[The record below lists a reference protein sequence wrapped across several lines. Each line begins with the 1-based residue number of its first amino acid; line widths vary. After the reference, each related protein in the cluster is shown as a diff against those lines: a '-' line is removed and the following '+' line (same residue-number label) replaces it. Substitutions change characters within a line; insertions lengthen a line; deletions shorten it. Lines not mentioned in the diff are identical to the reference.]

1 MQKKALLYFLM
12 LCVMTVSS
20 QEVYFPKNDGV
31 SNINSNYTAITNVK
45 IYVTPSLIIKN
56 GTLLIKEG
64 KIVNSKKTL
73 KLPINTLI
81 IDGTGKTI
89 YPSFI
94 DSYTSF
100 GITKPK
106 QSGRGRSAQYGP
118 DREGFYWNDH
128 IRSDQT
134 VMDFYKFD
142 DKAAK
147 EFRKAGF
154 GVVNTHQPDGIMRGT
169 GALIALTP
177 SGGDEERI
185 LNDNSSE
192 FLSTS
197 KSLLSSQAYPSSIMG
212 TLALLRQFYLDADWY
227 KKGNISNTDLAIQS
241 HLKNKGKIQIMN
253 SGSRVNTLR
262 TDKVGDEF
270 GIQYVFLGSGN
281 EYERIESIKNT
292 NGSFILPINFPKAY
306 DVNDTFLTDKLDLED
321 MREWNQRPTNPAIMA
336 NNNIR
341 FAITTHG
348 LKSPN
353 ELKNNI
359 LNAVKHGL
367 DKTTALE
374 ALTSIPATL
383 LNQST
388 KLGNLKKGAYA
399 NFLIVSGDIF
409 EEKTIIHENW
419 VKGHRD
425 VISSMEVNDIRGE
438 YIVNIS
444 DQSYK
449 INLSG
454 SPVKLKSEVTLN
466 DKILKSSVSFKDNWL
481 QSSFSNGDS
490 ISGGHIKLRAL
501 ANSEKFISG
510 KLFLSDG
517 TQQLFTAKHI
527 KTVDKKNDSKTK
539 KDSNPGLILPITFP
553 NGAYG
558 VTSLPKQKTT
568 LFKNATVWT
577 NEKEGILKNTDVLIK
592 DGKIHSIGKNLIS
605 KESIVIDASGKHLT
619 TGIID
624 EHSHIAA
631 SSINEGGH
639 NSSAEVSIAEVVNE
653 EDVNIYR
660 SLAGGVTTIQ
670 ILHGSAN
677 PIGGQSAIIKLKWGE
692 TADNLL
698 YKNAPKFI
706 KFALG
711 ENVKQSNWGST
722 SRFPQ
727 TRMGV
732 EQLYMDYFNRAKEYE
747 IKKNSGKDF
756 RKDIE
761 MEVLLEILN
770 KQRFISCHSYVQ
782 SEINMLMKVAEHFD
796 FNVNTFT
803 HILEGYKVADKMKE
817 HGAGASTFSDW
828 WAYKFE
834 VNDAIPYN
842 AAIMHDVGVVT
853 AINSDSAEMIRRLNQ
868 EAAKSVK
875 YGGVSEE
882 DAWKFITLN
891 PAKLLHIDDRLGS
904 MKIGKDADLV
914 LWNEHP
920 MSIYAIAEK
929 TMIEGA
935 IYFDKNKD
943 TESRKEIYLERL
955 QLINMMHETKNKGM
969 ATQPIKKRIKEV
981 FHCDSE

>member
-12 LCVMTVSS
+12 LTVSIMSS
-20 QEVYFPKNDGV
+20 QEVYFPINDGV

-56 GTLLIKEG
+56 GTLLIKDG
-64 KIVNSKKTL
+64 KVIDSKKSL
-73 KLPINTLI
+73 KLPKNTLI

-94 DSYTSF
+94 DSFTSF
-100 GITKPK
+100 GITNPK
-106 QSGRGRSAQYGP
+106 RSSRGRSAQYGP

-128 IRSDQT
+128 IRPDQT
-134 VMDFYKFD
+134 AMDFYKFD
-142 DKAAK
+142 EKAAK

-154 GVVNTHQPDGIMRGT
+154 GVVNTHRPDGIMRGT
-169 GALIALTP
+169 GAIIALTP
-177 SGGDEERI
+177 NGGDEERI

-227 KKGNISNTDLAIQS
+227 KKGNISNTDLAIES
-241 HLKNKGKIQIMN
+241 HLKNKSKIQIMS
-253 SGSRVNTLR
+253 SGNRANILR
-262 TDKVGDEF
+262 TDKIGDEF

-281 EYERIESIKNT
+281 EYERIESVKNT

-336 NNNIR
+336 KNNIS

-348 LKSPN
+348 LKSPS

-374 ALTSIPATL
+374 ALTSFPASL
-383 LNQST
+383 LKESN

-399 NFLIVSGDIF
+399 NFLITSGDIF

-425 VISSMEVNDIRGE
+425 VISSMEINDIRGE
-438 YIVNIS
+438 YTIDIN

-449 INLSG
+449 FNLSG
-454 SPVKLKSEVTLN
+454 SPTKLKSKVTLK
-466 DKILKSSVSFKDNWL
+466 DKVLKSSVTFKNNWL
-481 QSSFSNGDS
+481 QSSFANGDS
-490 ISGGHIKLRAL
+490 ISGGYIKLRAL
-501 ANSEKFISG
+501 VNSEKLLSG
-510 KLFLSDG
+510 KLFFSNG
-517 TQQLFTAKHI
+517 KEQLFTANHSKIINNKKESKI
-527 KTVDKKNDSKTK
+527 KKEKKLD
-539 KDSNPGLILPITFP
+539 IVPITFP

-558 VTSLPKQKTT
+558 VSKLPKQKTT

-577 NEKEGILKNTDVLIK
+577 NEKEGILKNTDVLVK
-592 DGKIHSIGKNLIS
+592 EGKIHSIGKNLNSRGSVI
-605 KESIVIDASGKHLT
+605 IDATGKHLT

-639 NSSAEVSIAEVVNE
+639 NSSAEVSIAEVVDD
-653 EDVNIYR
+653 EDINIYR
-660 SLAGGVTTIQ
+660 TLAGGVTTIQ

-747 IKKNSGKDF
+747 VKKNSGKPF

-770 KQRFISCHSYVQ
+770 KERFISCHSYVQ

-803 HILEGYKVADKMKE
+803 HILEGYKVADKMKI
-817 HGAGASTFSDW
+817 HGVGASTFSDW

-842 AAIMHDVGVVT
+842 AAIMHNVGVVT

-875 YGGVSEE
+875 YGGISEE
-882 DAWKFITLN
+882 DAWKFVTLN
-891 PAKLLHIDDRLGS
+891 PARLLHIDDRLGS
-904 MKIGKDADLV
+904 MKVGKDADLV
-914 LWNEHP
+914 LWNTHP
-920 MSIYAIAEK
+920 MSVYAVAEK

-935 IYFDKNKD
+935 IYFDKEQDLEN
-943 TESRKEIYLERL
+943 RKNIHSERL
-955 QLINMMHETKNKGM
+955 KLINMMHDSKNKGM
-969 ATQPIKKRIKEV
+969 ATQPFKKRVREI
-981 FHCDSE
+981 FHCDSD